1 MAATVV
7 RQHRVYAEMEI
18 EREKVSEI
26 ETGKLIRQ
34 LRNDVN
40 PLLADEHIVE
50 TGHEYT
56 REISDGMY
64 GNLWYRVFG
73 YRVSFTAWRQVYN
86 CRVRKVTAGIANI
99 PARVEGWR
107 YWETRH
113 PMFGGRRLSD
123 R

>member
-1 MAATVV
+1 MAASVT
-7 RQHRVYAEMEI
+7 RQHRVYAEMEL
-18 EREKVSEI
+18 EREKISEI

-34 LRNDVN
+34 LRNFVS
-40 PLLADEHIVE
+40 PLLADEYIVE

-73 YRVSFTAWRQVYN
+73 YRVSFTAWRRVYN

-107 YWETRH
+107 YWETRR
-113 PMFGGRRLSD
+113 PMFGGRKPGD

>member
-1 MAATVV
+1 M
-7 RQHRVYAEMEI
+7 YAEMEI
-18 EREKVSEI
+18 EREKVGEI

-34 LRNDVN
+34 LRNNVN
-40 PLLADEHIVE
+40 PLLADEHIIE

-73 YRVSFTAWRQVYN
+73 YRVSFTAWRRVYN
-86 CRVRKVTAGIANI
+86 CHVRKVTAGMANI

-107 YWETRH
+107 YWETRR
-113 PMFGGRRLSD
+113 PMFRGRKPGD